1 MIETAVAYFA
11 VLALLQSTLLIM
23 TGCLAMRF
31 CGRQKPV
38 VQSVIL
44 RVTLLAILV
53 CPLVSL
59 AAHHL
64 GANSY
69 ALLPAW
75 DMNAVAATDSI
86 PAPETSNPLPTEAGN
101 SEGLPAAH
109 APLEAMPRP
118 QDPVVTMNIP
128 EASNVSPIAADNAT
142 LSTVVLDNQPTGF
155 SLQSLIGWSVT
166 LTWLSGVIFMLTKLL
181 RAYRGITRVVRN
193 SQPAEAPLQNL
204 CRETAERL
212 GQHPPEVLISP
223 VVHAPCLT
231 GIRKPLILLPAQNDL
246 SDSVQRDIFLH
257 ELAHL
262 ARRDCLYFMLA
273 RLATAVLFFQ
283 PLVWWLS
290 RRMEQLADDICDDYV
305 IHYGSGRKHY
315 ANTLVDFAERL
326 PAPALTTEVGL
337 AMVSQR
343 SALSRRV
350 LRILDTSRVL
360 TLRLP
365 VKWGALILLLGVSA
379 TTSAALL
386 VTTPAEESAPQ
397 QDAPAQSD
405 ENQGTAVK
413 PNSSEQK
420 QESENTG
427 LHLRGNVVSPTGQ
440 PVPHA
445 SIGYASTGW
454 DQRQRTR
461 LATSDARGNF
471 EITIPASDPRYA
483 ALHND
488 SMLVALADGYGPV
501 IESVYQFD
509 ASGEMR
515 KSVLKKIENF
525 HYSPEQRNQI
535 RQRVLNAKS
544 TFQLVADD
552 TPLTGRVVN
561 IKGQPVPGAKVEVV
575 RLKYSESGKLD
586 EWEQATQKAGI
597 DHFHLMPLLTGSL
610 GNDVGG
616 ATLEYLPT
624 VITDQ
629 DGRFTFQGLG
639 DERLVRLLISGP
651 GIAASEVY
659 ARTRPGSRIEVPKS
673 VSGSSK
679 ENIVYHPCDFTH
691 IAGPSVPVTGVVR
704 DAKTGQP
711 LSGVKLRSYHLTGR
725 RVVHQSEGLVQ
736 TVTDDQGRYRLEGLP
751 LGNNEVIFLPP
762 PDQPYLLY
770 QFKTELKA
778 GSPTFQRDVGL
789 VRGVWAEGRAF
800 DKSTGEPVRGGRIDY
815 APLKGN
821 PFAQLIKE
829 SFGLLP
835 NYFRLKEDGTYRIPV
850 LPGPGVIAVLADDFR
865 KYQRGR
871 GAVNLID
878 TTQGINVL
886 KTTPSALVAFNYHF
900 LAEVNPAE
908 DAESVQVDLPFDAGR
923 TLKVKVVQ
931 QNGQPVSFG
940 KYTGMLEDF
949 PTWYRFTD
957 GQLEIRGY
965 RPDRPRRV
973 QVFDPKSGQVSF
985 YVIDEKD
992 PRELKITLEPG
1003 AEITGRLVD
1012 EFGEPKAN
1020 FMFSDV
1026 YESPAETPNFA
1037 LLPPNPEQTSG
1048 GSAKHQTDKN
1058 GRFRIKGLVPGKKYR
1073 VYARELRQNSTA
1085 VYLGDLTGE
1094 KPLQPDEVRDLGD
1107 ILIKRASKTE

>member
-23 TGCLAMRF
+23 TGYLAMRF

-53 CPLVSL
+53 CPLASL

-64 GANSY
+64 GATSY

-75 DMNAVAATDSI
+75 EINAVAVTDSI
-86 PAPETSNPLPTEAGN
+86 PATEVSSPRPTEAGN

-142 LSTVVLDNQPTGF
+142 LPTVVLDNQPTGF

-166 LTWLSGVIFMLTKLL
+166 LTWLTGVIFMLTKLL

-212 GQHPPEVLISP
+212 GLRPPEVLISP

-246 SDSVQRDIFLH
+246 SDSVLRDIFLH

-262 ARRDCLYFMLA
+262 ARRDCLYFLLA

-365 VKWGALILLLGVSA
+365 VKWGALILLLGISA

-386 VTTPAEESAPQ
+386 VTTRAEESAPQ

-445 SIGYASTGW
+445 SIGYVSTGW

-461 LATSDARGNF
+461 LVTTDARGNF

-488 SMLVALADGYGPV
+488 SMLVAMADGYGPAV
-501 IESVYQFD
+501 GSVMQFD
-509 ASGEMR
+509 LSGEMR
-515 KSVLKKIENF
+515 KSLLKKIANSHIPLEF
-525 HYSPEQRNQI
+525 LEQSRKRIQ
-535 RQRVLNAKS
+535 NAKP

-552 TPLTGRVVN
+552 VPLTGTVVD
-561 IKGQPVPGAKVEVV
+561 IEGQPVAGA
-575 RLKYSESGKLD
+575 RLQVTQLR
-586 EWEQATQKAGI
+586 ATE
-597 DHFHLMPLLTGSL
+597 TGSL
-610 GNDVGG
+610 DAWEAAAQKPGADYYEIGLLLTKAIGNHVGG
-616 ATLEYLPT
+616 ATLEYIPA
-624 VITDQ
+624 VVTDQ
-629 DGRFTFQGLG
+629 NGRFTIKGLG
-639 DERLVRLLISGP
+639 RERLVRLLISGP
-651 GIAASEVY
+651 GIATSYVE
-659 ARTRPGSRIEVPKS
+659 ARTRTGNIIELPLQARS
-673 VSGSSK
+673 PSS
-679 ENIVYHPCDFTH
+679 ETIVYHPSEFTH
-691 IAGPSVPVTGVVR
+691 VAGPSLPVTGVIR
-704 DAKTGQP
+704 DAKTHQP
-711 LSGVKLRSYHLTGR
+711 LPGVKLQSYHLAGH
-725 RVVHQSEGLVQ
+725 RVSGWSEGLVQ
-736 TVTDDQGRYRLEGLP
+736 AVTDDQGRYRLEGLP
-751 LGNNEVIFLPP
+751 IGKNEVICLSAR
-762 PDQPYLLY
+762 DQPYLLY
-770 QFKTELKA
+770 KFSTELKA
-778 GSPTFQRDVGL
+778 GSPAPQQDVEL
-789 VRGVWAEGRAF
+789 VRGVWANGRTY
-800 DKSTGEPVRGGRIDY
+800 DQVSGEPVRGGRLVY

-821 PFAQLIKE
+821 PFAKSIQK
-829 SFGLLP
+829 SYALLTSH
-835 NYFRLKEDGTYRIPV
+835 YRLQKDGTYRMPV
-850 LPGPGVIAVLADDFR
+850 LPGPGVIGVMADDHML
-865 KYQRGR
+865 YQRGK
-871 GAVNLID
+871 GAEKLID
-878 TTQGINVL
+878 QDKQIKAIN
-886 KTTPSALVAFNYHF
+886 TTPFWIIATNYHV
-900 LAEVNPAE
+900 LAEVNPAR
-908 DAESVQVDLPFDAGR
+908 DAESVQVDLAFDPGQ
-923 TLKVKVVQ
+923 TLRINVVKQDGAASQSGNYVGLMEEFPSW
-931 QNGQPVSFG
+931 NGFEQ
-940 KYTGMLEDF
+940 
-949 PTWYRFTD
+949 

-973 QVFDPKSGQVSF
+973 QV
-985 YVIDEKD
+985 IDAESQQAGFLLINEQNPTD
-992 PRELKITLEPG
+992 LKITLDPW

-1012 EFGEPKAN
+1012 EAGNPKAGVKLSN
-1020 FMFSDV
+1020 V
-1026 YESPAETPNFA
+1026 YHAISKDPSVA
-1037 LLPPNPEQTSG
+1037 LLPPDPEQKSG
-1048 GSAKHQTDKN
+1048 GTVSYLTDEN
-1058 GRFRIKGLVPGKKYR
+1058 GRFQIRGMIPGAKYR
-1073 VYARELRQNSTA
+1073 VAAQEIRKNPIYIE
-1085 VYLGDLTGE
+1085 LGDFLRG
-1094 KPLQPDEVRDLGD
+1094 KPLQPGEVRDLGD
-1107 ILIKRASKTE
+1107 IIFKRPTESN